1 MLKSRFDLSGKIAM
15 VTGASGGLG
24 ESFAQALAA
33 NGAKVA
39 VTARRPAELERV
51 ARSIVEAGG
60 QAQAVEMDVTDT
72 HSVAAAFD
80 SVEQTFGVPSI
91 VVCNA
96 GVTVTKPALDLTPAE
111 WHQVLSTNLTGCWFT
126 SQEAA
131 RRLIAV
137 KQGGSIINISS
148 ILGIR
153 VSGAVM
159 PYAVAKAGLNQLTRS
174 LALEWAR
181 YQIRVNAL
189 APGYIET
196 ALNQDF
202 FASDAGNTM
211 KRRIPMRRLG
221 QAQELH
227 AALLLMASDDA
238 SYMTGSTLVVDG
250 GHLQSML

>member
-1 MLKSRFDLSGKIAM
+1 MITTQYDLNGKTAL

-24 ESFAQALAA
+24 ESFAHALAA
-33 NGAKVA
+33 NGARVM
-39 VTARRPAELERV
+39 VTARRQDALERV
-51 ARSIVEAGG
+51 AGDIRAEGG
-60 QAQAVEMDVTDT
+60 QAHAAVMDVLDTD
-72 HSVAAAFD
+72 SIAAAFD
-80 SVEQTFGVPSI
+80 AAEAVFGVPDI
-91 VVCNA
+91 IVCNA
-96 GVTVTKPALDLTPAE
+96 GVTVTKPALDLSPAE
-111 WHQVLSTNLTGCWFT
+111 WHQVLNTNLTGCWFT

-137 KQGGSIINISS
+137 SRGGSIINISS

-196 ALNQDF
+196 PLNQDF
-202 FASDAGNTM
+202 FASDAGTAM

-221 QAQELH
+221 QAHELH
-227 AALLLMASDDA
+227 AALMLMASDDA
-238 SYMTGSTLVVDG
+238 AYMTGSTLVVDG